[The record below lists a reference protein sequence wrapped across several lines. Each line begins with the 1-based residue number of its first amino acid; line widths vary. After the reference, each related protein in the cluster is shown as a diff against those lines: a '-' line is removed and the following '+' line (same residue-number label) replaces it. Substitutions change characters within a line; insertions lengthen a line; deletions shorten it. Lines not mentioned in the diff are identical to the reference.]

1 MHYEKF
7 DDVMA
12 ALAKKRRKVH
22 LLTGNG
28 FSVAYDSSIF
38 SYNALFDFVASQKDP
53 LLAGV
58 LATLKTKNFELMM
71 EQLDAFSALLDV
83 FGGDESLKTTVATA
97 HDGLRKSLI
106 DAIKSMHPEHVF
118 KVSDEKSAACARF
131 VKQFLET
138 GGSVFT
144 SNYDL
149 LLYWVLMRQNIPNA
163 CDGFGRELLNPVEVE
178 NKTEEPEYSPLL
190 WGPNRSRQNVFYVHG
205 SLPLF
210 DTGTEVEKE
219 QYDES
224 GYLLENISARI
235 EADEYPVFVTSG
247 DGGDKLAQIR
257 ANPYLSDCYEHLCS
271 VDGSIVTFGFSFGES
286 DLHLVDALNKATHY
300 PSKDVPKLW
309 SVYIGVFSDAD
320 MQRAAALEKT
330 LHAKVHTYN
339 AQTAEVWG

>member
-7 DDVMA
+7 DAVMA
-12 ALAKKRRKVH
+12 SLAKKKRKAH
-22 LLTGNG
+22 LLMGNG
-28 FSVAYDSSIF
+28 FSMAYDSSIF
-38 SYNALFDFVASQKDP
+38 SYNALYDFVASQKDP
-53 LLAGV
+53 ILAGV
-58 LATLKTKNFELMM
+58 LTAMKTKNFELMM

-83 FGGDESLKTTVATA
+83 FGGDESLKTKVAAA

-118 KVSDEKSAACARF
+118 KVSDEKSAASAQF
-131 VKQFLET
+131 VNQFLET
-138 GGSVFT
+138 GGSIFT

-149 LLYWVLMRQNIPNA
+149 LLYWVLMRQNILNA
-163 CDGFGRELLNPVEVE
+163 CDGFGRELLNPLEVE
-178 NKTEEPEYSPLL
+178 HRTEEPDWSPLR

-224 GYLLENISARI
+224 GYLLENISSRI
-235 EADEYPVFVTSG
+235 EADDYPVFVTAG
-247 DGGDKLAQIR
+247 DGDDKLAQIR

-271 VDGSIVTFGFSFGES
+271 VDGSIVTYGFSFGES
-286 DLHLVDALNKATHY
+286 DLHIVDALNRATHY

-309 SVYIGVFSDAD
+309 SIYIGVFSDAD
-320 MQRAAALEKT
+320 MQRAVALEKT

-339 AQTAEVWG
+339 AQTAGVWG

>member
-7 DDVMA
+7 ADVMA
-12 ALAKKRRKVH
+12 ALAKKRRTAH
-22 LLTGNG
+22 LLMGNG

-58 LATLKTKNFELMM
+58 LAALKTKNFELMM

-83 FGGDESLKTTVATA
+83 FGGDESLKTKVATA
-97 HDGLRKSLI
+97 HNGLRKSLM

-118 KVSDEKSAACARF
+118 KVPDEKSAACARF
-131 VKQFLET
+131 VNRFLET

-149 LLYWVLMRQNIPNA
+149 LLYWVLMRQKIPNA

-178 NKTEEPEYSPLL
+178 NRTGEPEYSPLL
-190 WGPNRSRQNVFYVHG
+190 WGPNRSRQNVFYLHG

-247 DGGDKLAQIR
+247 DGDDKLAQIR

-309 SVYIGVFSDAD
+309 SVYIGVFSNAD